1 MLVKTKKMKVVKEG
15 NYFKYQTDN
24 LLFLTTDLSNFRT
37 LSQKKIE
44 ISESK
49 KQHSQEELKELSK
62 KAFKKKIICRTLPE
76 KPKNRYFVD
85 NEGNIMFENNGCL
98 VQNSSIG
105 GEVFQI
111 NKQMMDFAI
120 NLRLPLVMTEY
131 ENKIVYTVGNR
142 ILCVETIDG
151 RVYKKV
157 TIDLKHAEEVVKVR
171 REELIVQSK
180 LYEKIRLIST
190 DEGMVSIGLE
200 NIFNTT
206 HKKREKIKKL
216 DTKSDMV
223 FSIDIDSAIV
233 RQVKEEFLLIKETL
247 KVYTINDKFISQ
259 KSKNL
264 SYV

>member
-1 MLVKTKKMKVVKEG
+1 
-15 NYFKYQTDN
+15 
-24 LLFLTTDLSNFRT
+24 
-37 LSQKKIE
+37 
-44 ISESK
+44 
-49 KQHSQEELKELSK
+49 
-62 KAFKKKIICRTLPE
+62 
-76 KPKNRYFVD
+76 
-85 NEGNIMFENNGCL
+85 
-98 VQNSSIG
+98 
-105 GEVFQI
+105 
-111 NKQMMDFAI
+111 
-120 NLRLPLVMTEY
+120 MTEY
-131 ENKIVYTVGNR
+131 ENKTVYTVGNR

-157 TIDLKHAEEVVKVR
+157 TIDLKYAEEVVKVKK
-171 REELIVQSK
+171 EELIAQSK

-216 DTKSDMV
+216 NTKSDMI